1 MTSMTRTTGD
11 HKMMP
16 ISYQIMPDGDQ
27 NMADGDQ
34 NMPDG
39 HEDTRQVLQPDSVV
53 VIEAGVSESPAI
65 DSTSPDGAIDST
77 SPDAAIDSTS
87 PDAAIDSTSPDA
99 AIDSTSPDGAI
110 DSTSPDGA
118 IDSTSPDAQW
128 PEIQAMFVDDPLSSV
143 ELAAGLVVDS
153 ARALARSIKERQDA
167 LLAVRHG
174 DGAGTEELRLALQQ
188 YRALWNRLE
197 DFSRAPAQ
205 RLPADAAPS
214 TWKADMPG

>member
-87 PDAAIDSTSPDA
+87 PDA
-99 AIDSTSPDGAI
+99 AI

>member
-34 NMPDG
+34 NMADGDQNMSDG

-87 PDAAIDSTSPDA
+87 PDA
-99 AIDSTSPDGAI
+99 AI

>member
-1 MTSMTRTTGD
+1 
-11 HKMMP
+11 
-16 ISYQIMPDGDQ
+16 
-27 NMADGDQ
+27 
-34 NMPDG
+34 
-39 HEDTRQVLQPDSVV
+39 
-53 VIEAGVSESPAI
+53 
-65 DSTSPDGAIDST
+65 
-77 SPDAAIDSTS
+77 
-87 PDAAIDSTSPDA
+87 
-99 AIDSTSPDGAI
+99 
-110 DSTSPDGA
+110 
-118 IDSTSPDAQW
+118 
-128 PEIQAMFVDDPLSSV
+128 
-143 ELAAGLVVDS
+143 VDS

>member
-34 NMPDG
+34 NMADGDQNMSDG

-77 SPDAAIDSTS
+77 SPDA
-87 PDAAIDSTSPDA
+87 
-99 AIDSTSPDGAI
+99 AI

>member
-1 MTSMTRTTGD
+1 
-11 HKMMP
+11 MMP

-53 VIEAGVSESPAI
+53 VIEAGVSESP
-65 DSTSPDGAIDST
+65 
-77 SPDAAIDSTS
+77 
-87 PDAAIDSTSPDA
+87 
-99 AIDSTSPDGAI
+99 AI

>member
-34 NMPDG
+34 NMADGDQNMSDG

-65 DSTSPDGAIDST
+65 DSTSPDG
-77 SPDAAIDSTS
+77 AIDSTS

>member
-1 MTSMTRTTGD
+1 MTRPSDSVRMTSMTRTTGD

-27 NMADGDQ
+27 NMPDGDQ

-39 HEDTRQVLQPDSVV
+39 DEDALQVLQSDSVV
-53 VIEAGVSESPAI
+53 VIEAGVSEPPAI
-65 DSTSPDGAIDST
+65 DSV
-77 SPDAAIDSTS
+77 
-87 PDAAIDSTSPDA
+87 
-99 AIDSTSPDGAI
+99 
-110 DSTSPDGA
+110 
-118 IDSTSPDAQW
+118 SPDAQW

-197 DFSRAPAQ
+197 DFSPAPAQ

>member
-65 DSTSPDGAIDST
+65 DSTSPDAAIDSTSPGAAIDRT

-99 AIDSTSPDGAI
+99 
-110 DSTSPDGA
+110 
-118 IDSTSPDAQW
+118 QW
-128 PEIQAMFVDDPLSSV
+128 PEILAMFVDDPLSSV

>member
-1 MTSMTRTTGD
+1 
-11 HKMMP
+11 MMP

-65 DSTSPDGAIDST
+65 DSTSPDG
-77 SPDAAIDSTS
+77 
-87 PDAAIDSTSPDA
+87 